1 MRMRQSSIIVA
12 VVTALGIIIT
22 AAILGNAIKNRNQAE
37 DTIHVTGLGTK
48 DFESDEIFWQ
58 GNFQAKSMD
67 AKEAYSKILADK
79 EKVKQFFISKGFSE
93 KDINFGGVSVE
104 KTFRTV
110 YTQGEKSYE
119 TRSESIFDGYV
130 ATQNVSFTAK
140 KNPELM
146 SRIEKVADQTA
157 ELINSGIEYN
167 GRPIQYTY
175 SDLPGLKHSLIENA
189 TADAK
194 DRADKIIRTAD
205 GKRGK
210 LKSASMGVFQITGVG
225 SNEEDSYGGNFDV
238 YSKNKTARITVR
250 LTYNLD

>member
-110 YTQGEKSYE
+110 
-119 TRSESIFDGYV
+119 
-130 ATQNVSFTAK
+130 
-140 KNPELM
+140 
-146 SRIEKVADQTA
+146 
-157 ELINSGIEYN
+157 
-167 GRPIQYTY
+167 
-175 SDLPGLKHSLIENA
+175 
-189 TADAK
+189 
-194 DRADKIIRTAD
+194 
-205 GKRGK
+205 
-210 LKSASMGVFQITGVG
+210 
-225 SNEEDSYGGNFDV
+225 
-238 YSKNKTARITVR
+238 
-250 LTYNLD
+250 

>member
-58 GNFQAKSMD
+58 GGFQARSAD

-79 EKVKQFFISKGFSE
+79 EKVKQFFLSKGFIE

-110 YTQGEKSYE
+110 TIQTEKSYE
-119 TRSESIFDGYV
+119 TRSESVFDGYV
-130 ATQNVSFTAK
+130 ATQKVSFTSR

-146 SRIEKVADQTA
+146 KKIEQVADQTA
-157 ELINSGIEYN
+157 ELINSGIEFN
-167 GRPIQYTY
+167 GRSIQYTY

-194 DRADKIIRTAD
+194 DRADKIIQTAD